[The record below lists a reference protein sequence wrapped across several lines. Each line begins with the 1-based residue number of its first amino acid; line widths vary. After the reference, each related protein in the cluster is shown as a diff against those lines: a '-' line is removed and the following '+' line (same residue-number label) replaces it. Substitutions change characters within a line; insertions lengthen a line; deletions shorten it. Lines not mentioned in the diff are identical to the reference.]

1 MAYNSNSSRLS
12 TISSGTGLP
21 RPAGPNQ
28 SAQVSTQTLLNALH
42 TSFANSHPHSLEAS
56 TSLAVN
62 TWVTVHGGADGK
74 HGGTVDADLAARV
87 WEHARRRAED
97 GSVGLG

>member
-1 MAYNSNSSRLS
+1 MSSV
-12 TISSGTGLP
+12 SGVP

-42 TSFANSHPHSLEAS
+42 TSYLQSQPHSLESS
-56 TSLAVN
+56 TSVTVN
-62 TWVTVHGGADGK
+62 TWLTAYGGADGRT
-74 HGGTVDADLAARV
+74 GATVDVELAARV

-97 GSVGLG
+97 GSVVLG